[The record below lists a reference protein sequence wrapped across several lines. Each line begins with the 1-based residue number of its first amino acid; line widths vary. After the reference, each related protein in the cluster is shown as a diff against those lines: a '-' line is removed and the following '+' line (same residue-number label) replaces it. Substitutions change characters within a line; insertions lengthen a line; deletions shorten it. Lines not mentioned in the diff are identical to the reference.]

1 MREDVPFID
10 QEEAKKLNGRKS
22 IRQITGYFNKPGPV
36 ACGRKVKSRRIFSSR
51 CLPKSLC
58 SFCLAT
64 FDPVTPPKYGEEV
77 ARQLPNSR
85 RVVIPQAGHIPDGL
99 TDPGCLDRIILEFM
113 DKGNARDLDTSCV
126 ERMAAPPFATSATKR
141 L

>member
-1 MREDVPFID
+1 VLI
-10 QEEAKKLNGRKS
+10 LSGN
-22 IRQITGYFNKPGPV
+22 
-36 ACGRKVKSRRIFSSR
+36 
-51 CLPKSLC
+51 
-58 SFCLAT
+58 

-77 ARQLPNSR
+77 ARSLPNSR

-126 ERMAAPPFATSATKR
+126 ERMAAPPFTISATK
-141 L
+141 